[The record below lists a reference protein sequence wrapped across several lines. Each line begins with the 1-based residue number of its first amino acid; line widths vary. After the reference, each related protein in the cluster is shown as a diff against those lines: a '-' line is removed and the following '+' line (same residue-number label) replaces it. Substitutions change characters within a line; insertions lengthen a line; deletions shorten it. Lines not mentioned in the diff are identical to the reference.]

1 MFFRPEFCLELPLA
15 STSRWG
21 ALLLTNGWRS
31 LPPFGTFTLEFYT
44 MPGTQKGLLAQAIN
58 PFNFK
63 YIYFSTTS
71 F

>member
-15 STSRWG
+15 STSRWR

-44 MPGTQKGLLAQAIN
+44 MPGTQKKTYQSG
-58 PFNFK
+58 K
-63 YIYFSTTS
+63 S
-71 F
+71 FLILIFLII